1 MHPILATTALSA
13 AGNIVHNIADRIFKG
28 PAKTAPAAV
37 PAVPFSTLVAK
48 ASAPT
53 AVSVAQRAQ
62 ALSTKLTQSAEVAA
76 AANGA
81 AAAGPLSLH
90 IDAAG
95 DTALRLPNGDL
106 KPIRLSEE
114 MRGVARE
121 LHHLRQPA
129 PVPGAP
135 GLPKPVIVA
144 LS

>member
-13 AGNIVHNIADRIFKG
+13 AGNIVHNIAESISKG
-28 PAKTAPAAV
+28 TAKTAPTAA

-53 AVSVAQRAQ
+53 AVSIAQRAQ
-62 ALSTKLTQSAEVAA
+62 ALSTKLTHSAEIAA
-76 AANGA
+76 AANAAGA
-81 AAAGPLSLH
+81 SGPLSLQ
-90 IDAAG
+90 IDATG

-106 KPIRLSEE
+106 KPVQLSEE
-114 MRGVARE
+114 MRGAARE

-129 PVPGAP
+129 PGAP
-135 GLPKPVIVA
+135 TPAHPTPVIVS